1 MIFYPEKFAQ
11 NETALRE
18 TAVAE
23 GYLYIQIISKST
35 RQMSPQYVWNVNKQS
50 KHYAV
55 EIRILIHNQFV
66 GKSNLL
72 VISLQPEGFT
82 ITVKSFR
89 KFVYSRFLSQF
100 TSIENAF
107 SEGYLT

>member
-1 MIFYPEKFAQ
+1 M
-11 NETALRE
+11 RE
-18 TAVAE
+18 DFRT
-23 GYLYIQIISKST
+23 YLHMQKRVSNNNMKYIQIISKST